1 MTFGILGA
9 IMVSTVT
16 KLPRLSRNKTT
27 GNVIILVLIFIGV
40 TFFLN
45 VIGLFSSTIDQYSLL
60 IGSIFSIFLSYLT
73 DRKLRQPFF
82 IETSRYLEE
91 LINRRYDVQQIAIQI
106 ELIDPLQK
114 IVSITGVLKQINNLL
129 LNLEEIL
136 NQTTNETSLNTPSIR
151 NHDIQKE
158 LREITK
164 LTEETLQEIQ
174 RKRKN
179 IEFLAKIREI
189 MLNSISE
196 QISRPLNEIEF
207 DYILYKVHK
216 QMENQITDD
225 YLLKQV
231 FNHILSQGEIIG
243 RLNKNNKGDLIL
255 SVERSYQGAYISNIS
270 RETELISE
278 INCVICRHPIK
289 SQEKSVNCPSCK
301 TFFHRNH
308 LLEWLKVFNQCPICH
323 QRLTLFSNPT

>member
-1 MTFGILGA
+1 MTFDILGA
-9 IMVSTVT
+9 IMVSSVT

-45 VIGLFSSTIDQYSLL
+45 VIGIFSSTIDKYSLL
-60 IGSIFSIFLSYLT
+60 IGFILSIFLSYLT

-82 IETSRYLEE
+82 VETSRYLEE

-106 ELIDPLQK
+106 ELIRPLQK
-114 IVSITGVLKQINNLL
+114 IVSIKGVLEQIDSLL

-136 NQTTNETSLNTPSIR
+136 NQTTSETSLNTPSIR
-151 NHDIQKE
+151 NHNIKKE
-158 LREITK
+158 LREIRK
-164 LTEETLQEIQ
+164 LTEEALQEVK

-179 IEFLAKIREI
+179 IEFLATIREI

-216 QMENQITDD
+216 QMENHITDD

-243 RLNKNNKGDLIL
+243 RLNKNNNGDLIL
-255 SVERSYQGAYISNIS
+255 TVERSYVGTPISNIS
-270 RETELISE
+270 WETELRSE
-278 INCVICRHPIK
+278 ANCVICRHPIK